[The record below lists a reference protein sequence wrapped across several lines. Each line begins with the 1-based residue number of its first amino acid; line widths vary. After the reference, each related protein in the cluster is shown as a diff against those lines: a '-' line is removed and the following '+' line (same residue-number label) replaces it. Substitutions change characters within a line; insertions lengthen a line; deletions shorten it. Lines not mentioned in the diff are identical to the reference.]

1 MATKE
6 DVKIARLNYKLAM
19 SNKLIDTGLEI
30 LKNPVV
36 EMALGVLI
44 IAYFEKSRADKTL
57 AGKVRGMVEA
67 SVMSAGLSAII
78 TAQQL
83 SALMNS
89 PVAQTAISAY
99 LQGIAFK
106 ALPSG
111 N

>member
-19 SNKLIDTGLEI
+19 NNKIIDTGLEV

-44 IAYFEKSRADKTL
+44 IAFFEKSRKDPSL
-57 AGKVRGMVEA
+57 VGKVRGMVET

-83 SALMNS
+83 SALIYS

-99 LQGIAFK
+99 LPGTALK
-106 ALPSG
+106 ALPAG
-111 N
+111 K

>member
-19 SNKLIDTGLEI
+19 NNKIIDTGIEI

-44 IAYFEKSRADKTL
+44 IAYFEKSKNDKTNL
-57 AGKVRGMVEA
+57 GKIRGMVES

-99 LQGIAFK
+99 LPGTALK
-106 ALPSG
+106 ALPAG
-111 N
+111 K